1 MGIIRVI
8 VDSSGYGCVVGE
20 GMWDEVFIFK

>member
-8 VDSSGYGCVVGE
+8 FVRSGYGCVVGE
-20 GMWDEVFIFK
+20 GMWEEVFILK